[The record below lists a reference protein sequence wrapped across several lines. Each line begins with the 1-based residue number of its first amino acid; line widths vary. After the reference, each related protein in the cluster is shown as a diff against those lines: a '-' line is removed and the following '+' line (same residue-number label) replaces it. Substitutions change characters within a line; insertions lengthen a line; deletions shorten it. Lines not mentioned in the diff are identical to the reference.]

1 MDEIILGLSLS
12 AIVVFLLRF
21 IFGWSSYRRSIHKVI
36 YSCYLEYYSKKK
48 RIRKLSES
56 AALEE
61 DFGKHKVLYQ
71 FFSNNGAKLPKPY
84 IIVILSSGIY
94 CLKVSNTPGEIYG
107 ANTGNWESIVSY
119 DKKHPDKRM
128 KEKMV
133 NPIIELEQFSKKLQE
148 KIIKIK
154 TPVYKIVVFPDKS
167 TLKTKD
173 EEIGN
178 AYVIRRSQLHDT
190 LINIHKSKEMILCD
204 WEIDALWEMMAGD
217 SLKLEE
223 NKVLLNKKKQEI
235 ENYMPNNNI

>member
-21 IFGWSSYRRSIHKVI
+21 IFGWSRYRRSIHKVI
-36 YSCYLEYYSKKK
+36 YSSYLEYYSKKN

-56 AALEE
+56 AAFAE
-61 DFGKHKVLYQ
+61 DFGKNKVLFQ
-71 FFSNNGAKLPKPY
+71 LFSNNGAKLPKPY

-94 CLKVSNTPGEIYG
+94 CLKVSNALGEIYG
-107 ANTGNWESIVSY
+107 AKSGNWENIVGY
-119 DKKHPDKRM
+119 DKKYPDKKV
-128 KEKMV
+128 KEKIA
-133 NPIIELEQFSKKLQE
+133 NPIIELEQFSKKIQE

-167 TLKTKD
+167 TLKIKNEGKGTAV
-173 EEIGN
+173 I
-178 AYVIRRSQLHDT
+178 IRRSQLQDT
-190 LINIHKSKEMILCD
+190 LINIHQSKEKILCD

-223 NKVLLNKKKQEI
+223 NKVLLSKKKNEI
-235 ENYMPNNNI
+235 EKCLPNNNI